1 MTIKILILLLTASC
15 AQLGKMKEKLPFEK
29 IKRQESNFVVRWS
42 KNLDP
47 VHNTGN
53 LPIGTASPFIYEDLL
68 FQGNLTGEMVAY
80 DLDRGTEVWKKSEGV
95 AINGKASIFKENIL
109 YGTMSGRVYS
119 RHYLT
124 GKLNYGID
132 LGEPIESELVVSNG
146 RMYAHL
152 RNHKIVAMDASTG
165 KIFWS
170 YRRSVPFTTTLQRVS
185 KVLPYKNKLIVGF
198 ADGYL
203 VALTRDEGVVAWEQ
217 KITDGLKFVDVD
229 TDPVY
234 FNGFIVASSA
244 IGKMRFINPDNGLI
258 AKTVDLTAAHAPIK
272 IADELVVGTVF
283 GEVARIN
290 KDGRIV
296 IKRKVSK
303 AGISSLVNW
312 RGGFAVASMSGKVM
326 QLDAKNLKT
335 IEEFEL
341 GSSQSAVFGFLQQAN
356 DYLAIYSSRNRLY
369 VFKDI

>member
-1 MTIKILILLLTASC
+1 MIIKLLVLLLTVSC
-15 AQLGKMKEKLPFEK
+15 AQIGKVTKNLPLDK
-29 IKRQESNFVVRWS
+29 IEREQSHFTVRWA

-47 VHNTGN
+47 IYNAGN

-68 FQGNLTGEMVAY
+68 FQGNLSGEMVAY
-80 DLDRGTEVWKKSEGV
+80 DLDRGTVVWKQNEGIP
-95 AINGKASIFKENIL
+95 INSKASIYKENIL
-109 YGTMSGRVYS
+109 YGTMSGRIYS

-132 LGEPIESELVVSNG
+132 LGEPLESELVVSKG

-152 RNHKIVAMDASTG
+152 RNHKIVAIDASTG
-165 KIFWS
+165 KVFWG

-198 ADGYL
+198 ADGHL
-203 VALTRDEGVVAWEQ
+203 VALTREEGVVAWEQ
-217 KITDGLKFVDVD
+217 KITEGLKFVDVD

-244 IGKMRFINPDNGLI
+244 VGKMRFINPDNGLI
-258 AKTVDLTAAHAPIK
+258 VKTVDLTAAHAPIK
-272 IADELVVGTVF
+272 MNNELVVGTVF

-290 KDGRIV
+290 KDGKVI

-303 AGISSLVNW
+303 AGISSVVPW
-312 RGGFAVASMSGKVM
+312 KGGLAVASMSGKVM
-326 QLDAKNLKT
+326 QLESKNLKLV
-335 IEEFEL
+335 EEYEL
-341 GSSQSAVFGFLQQAN
+341 GSDQSAVFGFLQQSN

-369 VFKDI
+369 VFKNI